1 MTVIVDENKWP
12 NERHARA
19 DRKLWRFRVRNQD
32 GRRTRMRS
40 FLVRPPALRNIAK
53 LFQVLQGF
61 RSSSR
66 HLKEDQEN
74 RPAAEKFEM
83 PRCNGPA
90 MIFAQAYPRSRGVEE
105 VCGKKWLVCIRG
117 IIRNRK
123 SVT

>member
-1 MTVIVDENKWP
+1 MTASVAQNHLP
-12 NERHARA
+12 NERHASA
-19 DRKLWRFRVRNQD
+19 DRKLWRFRIRKQ
-32 GRRTRMRS
+32 RP
-40 FLVRPPALRNIAK
+40 FLVWPPALRNIAK

-83 PRCNGPA
+83 PRRNGSA
-90 MIFAQAYPRSRGVEE
+90 MIFAQAYPRSHGVEE
-105 VCGKKWLVCIRG
+105 VCGRKRFVCIRG